1 LLGSENARRHQGPV
15 RRTSRQAAYIAFV
28 SRTPPPPVT
37 IELLADRPDLL
48 TPLAH
53 IRWREWGDEPGRQ
66 DLQWWI
72 DTTINESGRET
83 PPVTFVAVNPVDQA
97 VGGVGLAPFDPPE
110 RTDRGP
116 WVVGTIV
123 RADRRG
129 EGVGTA
135 LMNHLR
141 QWATTAGITQLWV
154 ATGRPA
160 IDFYRACGFAITEVL
175 DRNNGEQTTILAAQ
189 LTHPPTANTTDE

>member
-1 LLGSENARRHQGPV
+1 MN
-15 RRTSRQAAYIAFV
+15 
-28 SRTPPPPVT
+28 RTPPPPVT

-48 TPLAH
+48 TPLAR
-53 IRWREWGDEPGRQ
+53 IRWQEWGDEPGRQ
-66 DLQWWI
+66 DVQWWV
-72 DTTINESGRET
+72 DTTINESGRDAL
-83 PPVTFVAVNPVDQA
+83 PITFVAVDPVDQA
-97 VGGVGLAPFDPPE
+97 VGGVGLAPFDLPE
-110 RTDRGP
+110 WTDRGP

-129 EGVGTA
+129 ERVGTA

-160 IDFYRACGFAITEVL
+160 IDFYRTCGFAITEVL
-175 DRNNGEQTTILAAQ
+175 DRDNGEQTTILAAQ